1 MSVET
6 YTALVTSEHAHKP
19 KFIATI
25 EANAGLEAFIQSVLS
40 TINPSFDL
48 DSAVGVQLDT
58 VGVRVGVSRFIAT
71 PLSGIYFEWDNAA
84 LGWSFGIWKG
94 VFSPTTGL
102 TLLPDDSYRTL
113 IRAKIAANSWKGS
126 IPDAYTIWET
136 LFTDTIVLIQ
146 DNQDMS
152 MVIGVTGQP
161 LDVLTQ
167 ALLIGGYLP
176 LKPEGVRIAYYALH
190 VDTNPLFAWG
200 ADGSGVAGW
209 GIGSWAKIL
218 APT

>member
-25 EANAGLEAFIQSVLS
+25 EANASLESLIQDVLA
-40 TINPSFDL
+40 TINPKFDL
-48 DSAVGVQLDT
+48 DSAVGTQLDI
-58 VGVRVGVSRFIAT
+58 VGVWVGVSRFIAT
-71 PLSGIYFEWDNAA
+71 PLSGIYFEWDNPD

-102 TLLPDDSYRTL
+102 TSLPDDSYRTL
-113 IRAKIAANSWKGS
+113 IRAKIAANAWKGN
-126 IPDAYTIWET
+126 IPDAYKIWET
-136 LFTDTIVLIQ
+136 LFTGTIIMIQ
-146 DNQDMS
+146 DNQDMT
-152 MVIGVTGQP
+152 MIIGVTGQP

-176 LKPEGVRIAYYALH
+176 LKPEGVRISYYALP

-209 GIGSWAKIL
+209 GTGSWAKIL